1 MDVGYDAINMER
13 VRLLIAGEPL
23 PELPPEAF
31 EARSARSRSAPPE
44 AAGVPG

>member
-23 PELPPEAF
+23 PELPPDAF
-31 EARSARSRSAPPE
+31 LARGTRSRSGPPE
-44 AAGVPG
+44 VAGTAA